1 MNKVLITNID
11 NRNIYLVTEDKISF
25 YLNMPNTEVKDV
37 SIAINLLDTTNQI
50 NLDNNNSEKI
60 KEEITNVY
68 NGYHYNDVVIVTPII
83 DSNITE
89 QLKLNN
95 NEQIF
100 LYTDK
105 YISYLINQA
114 YSLLATEEIKVNNI
128 IKINNNKSYST
139 FLTWF
144 VKKYEGR
151 VELVEY
157 TKNSLN
163 NFNTNNTTNEEMQ
176 EDISIANQVLDD
188 TNSMD
193 TIEDEDSLLDD
204 EPRDPGFVSYVLL
217 GVIVIVVSLVIL
229 YKLL

>member
-11 NRNIYLVTEDKISF
+11 NRNIYLITEDKISF
-25 YLNMPNTEVKDV
+25 YLNMPITEIKDV
-37 SIAINLLDTTNQI
+37 SMAINLLDTTNQI
-50 NLDNNNSEKI
+50 NLEVNNSEKI

-68 NGYHYNDVVIVTPII
+68 NGYHYNDVVIVTPVI

-114 YSLLATEEIKVNNI
+114 YSLLATEGIKVNNV
-128 IKINNNKSYST
+128 IKINNNKSYND

-163 NFNTNNTTNEEMQ
+163 NFNTNNTTNEEMK

-193 TIEDEDSLLDD
+193 AVEDEDSLLDD

-217 GVIVIVVSLVIL
+217 GVIVVVVSLVIL